1 MSPRYFL
8 DYPMLELQPAIKVVT
23 YNALA
28 ISGLRLLVAGVYRK
42 SIAERLPAPLFSRL
56 LPSHGIKGEKIR
68 KLYEN
73 LYYAIWHTMSFIL
86 VCVTMLKEDWFWKYL
101 QSWDAG
107 HTSYDFPHPVTD
119 AVESVYLLEL
129 GFWISCLAFLSVE
142 TVRKDSLEM
151 AIHHA
156 ATIALIGLSH
166 AFGYNRIGLLVMAIH
181 DIGDIFLYS
190 AKFFNY
196 LNFAVITNVLF
207 GLFVVVFFLSRLVVF
222 PSVILVAW
230 GPVTGY
236 VTAFDWRDHH
246 GSLIL
251 PSLLLVLQAL
261 HVMWFVLILRMVMNM
276 FRNEKKQVEG
286 DIRSDD
292 EGTSPEQI
300 TQSERSRKQD

>member
-1 MSPRYFL
+1 M
-8 DYPMLELQPAIKVVT
+8 
-23 YNALA
+23 NALA
-28 ISGLRLLVAGVYRK
+28 ISGVRLAFAGVYRK
-42 SIAERLPAPLFSRL
+42 SIAQRLPSPLFSRL
-56 LPSHGIKGEKIR
+56 LPSQGVKGEKIR

-73 LYYAIWHTMSFIL
+73 LYYSIWHTVSFLL
-86 VCVTMLKEDWFWKYL
+86 VTSTMLHEEWFLKYL

-107 HTSYDFPHPVTD
+107 HTCYGFPHNITG

-129 GFWISCLAFLSVE
+129 GFWISCMAFLSVE

-151 AIHHA
+151 AIHHG

-181 DIGDIFLYS
+181 DVGDIFLYS

-196 LNFAVITNVLF
+196 LNFAIITNVLF
-207 GLFVVVFFLSRLVVF
+207 GMFVVVFFISRLVVL
-222 PSVILVAW
+222 PSVIFVAW

-236 VTAFDWRDHH
+236 IDAFDWRDHH

-251 PSLLLVLQAL
+251 PSLLVILQVL
-261 HVMWFVLILRMVMNM
+261 HVMWFFLILKMVLNM
-276 FRNEKKQVEG
+276 LKNEKKQVEG

-300 TQSERSRKQD
+300 TQSARSRKSE